1 MPKKLPVSKEFLPDD
16 TLHKLETPGADVYY
30 LANFCSPELT
40 DCYFGQLEQ
49 MEGWLQRPI
58 MVFGRPCQ
66 QNRKT
71 IYFGETGTN
80 YRYSGID
87 NPGDGRVPDVLR
99 TLTVQVETYLRDR
112 GLLGLEDHFNYYW
125 AHDRLDSINTG
136 SYIDD
141 LPRRL
146 KIQVT
151 TGYLFADIFKQ
162 FRRFFMVESVH
173 DARFL

>member
-1 MPKKLPVSKEFLPDD
+1 MGNFIEIV
-16 TLHKLETPGADVYY
+16 
-30 LANFCSPELT
+30 ANYEAKIGPS
-40 DCYFGQLEQ
+40 D
-49 MEGWLQRPI
+49 
-58 MVFGRPCQ
+58 
-66 QNRKT
+66 
-71 IYFGETGTN
+71 
-80 YRYSGID
+80 YSGDLHNWMI
-87 NPGDGRVPDVLR
+87 L
-99 TLTVQVETYLRDR
+99 LTRYRNNISLPKTMMDDI
-112 GLLGLEDHFNYYW
+112 EDHFNYYW